1 MYSNSQND
9 FKQKVEH
16 KVFLEFSKLSHQ
28 EHYDIRFNIFYPELS
43 CKTRT
48 SVDFVALWIDDIC
61 RVNNKSIGVFWRM

>member
-9 FKQKVEH
+9 FKGKFEH

-48 SVDFVALWIDDIC
+48 SVDFV
-61 RVNNKSIGVFWRM
+61 